1 MSPSSFTAEKSY
13 QKLNFLSNAV
23 KKPENGIKVP
33 DQATIEFLYATL
45 RFSGL

>member
-1 MSPSSFTAEKSY
+1 MSLSSFIAENSNH
-13 QKLNFLSNAV
+13 KLIFLSNAV

-33 DQATIEFLYATL
+33 DQATIEFLYATI